1 MKTEWDYTN
10 LADAYLKRPD
20 YSETAIDAMLSIAGL
35 TGNSRICDIGAGV
48 AHLTIPLASR
58 GFIVDAVEP
67 NDSMRKNGIIK
78 LLLHCYHKG
87 KYHQ

>member
-1 MKTEWDYTN
+1 
-10 LADAYLKRPD
+10 
-20 YSETAIDAMLSIAGL
+20 MLSIAGL

-67 NDSMRKNGIIK
+67 NDSMRRNGIKRTIKDSK
-78 LLLHCYHKG
+78 LLGMKELEKI
-87 KYHQ
+87 QEWQENLTI